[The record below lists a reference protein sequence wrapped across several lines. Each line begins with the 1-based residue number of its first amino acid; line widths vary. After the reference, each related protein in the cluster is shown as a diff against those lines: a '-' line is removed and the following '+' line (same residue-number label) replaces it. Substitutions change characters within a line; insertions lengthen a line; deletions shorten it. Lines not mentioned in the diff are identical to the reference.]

1 VEVGL
6 GGVPLARSGAVG
18 SAVVTSSASRVGLAF
33 LLSAAGALASAC
45 SGGRQPAGTLPGVAA
60 PRLTTTEI
68 TALISPRVP
77 ERAAWAKAVGDALA
91 ANSIEPDPVAV
102 CAVLAVIAQES
113 GFREDPAVPGLA
125 RVVEERI
132 EKHQARLG
140 PLGRPVFRR
149 LLGARA
155 PADPRTF
162 EERLQQV
169 RTERDL
175 DLVFRDL
182 LAYYKS
188 AHPGAFG
195 AATLAGK
202 LFDLESLTALNPIT
216 TAGPMQVSVE
226 FAEAWARDHHGQPE
240 TVRDALYTREGG
252 VYYGTARLFGHA
264 AAYTQMMFRFA
275 DYNAGVYASR
285 NAALQSQVARLTGR
299 KLALDGDLLAY
310 GRDGKPIDDDDKP
323 TQTMSALRH
332 FRDLYQPKLSDRRLR
347 DDAHR
352 EKTQALESTDTYRA
366 IKSVFAEELGV
377 EPDYAVLPQVILDS
391 PKLSRKRSTAW
402 FAQAVDRRYQTC
414 LASATAA
421 LTR

>member
-1 VEVGL
+1 VGF
-6 GGVPLARSGAVG
+6 
-18 SAVVTSSASRVGLAF
+18 VVATSSAGRVGLVL

-60 PRLTTTEI
+60 PRLTTPEI

-77 ERAAWAKAVGDALA
+77 ERAGWAKAVADALA
-91 ANSIEPDPVAV
+91 ANALEPDAVAV
-102 CAVLAVIAQES
+102 CAVVALIAQES
-113 GFREDPAVPGLA
+113 GFREDPIVPGLA
-125 RVVEERI
+125 KVVDARI
-132 EKHQARLG
+132 EKYQERLG

-149 LLGARA
+149 LLAARA

-188 AHPGAFG
+188 AYPGAFG
-195 AATLAGK
+195 AAQLAGK
-202 LFDLESLTALNPIT
+202 LFDLENLAALNPIT

-226 FAEAWARDHHGQPE
+226 FAEAWARDHHGQPAS
-240 TVRDALYTREGG
+240 VRDALYTREGG
-252 VYYGTARLFGHA
+252 VYYGTARLFGHS
-264 AAYTQMMFRFA
+264 AAYTKMLYRFA

-285 NAALQSQVARLTGR
+285 NAALQAQLARLTGR

-310 GRDGKPIDDDDKP
+310 GRDGKPRGDDDDAP

-347 DDAHR
+347 DDAR
-352 EKTQALESTDTYRA
+352 QEKTQSLEKTDTYRA
-366 IKSVFAEELGV
+366 IKSVFAEEMGS
-377 EPDYAVLPQVILDS
+377 EPEYAILPQVVLES
-391 PKLSRKRSTAW
+391 PKLSRKLSTAW
-402 FAQAVDRRYQTC
+402 FAQAVDRRYQAC
-414 LASATAA
+414 LSAAMK
-421 LTR
+421 